1 MVIQSIMDIFF
12 LDKYFNYTIIII
24 INFDFIAPYID
35 FKVFNFKT
43 FQMINFLKSIL
54 FLVYFIKIIICW
66 LNFNTIIINKMFIAN
81 FLTTLFMYFIYFV
94 KIIINH

>member
-1 MVIQSIMDIFF
+1 MVMVIQSIMDIFF

-54 FLVYFIKIIICW
+54 FLVYFIKIIIC
-66 LNFNTIIINKMFIAN
+66 
-81 FLTTLFMYFIYFV
+81 
-94 KIIINH
+94 